1 MSQINGLKIEE
12 DNKIAFTILNELEF
26 LEERESIKLTELFDS
41 LIATFL
47 EENQAKDIK
56 VELEPNYNGLKF
68 GQDFEEGDFKQML
81 KDFRSNRALHALYA
95 VKIIDE
101 SIKLLKK
108 LPNICEFSLN
118 ENDECIVVGDLHG
131 HFDDLL
137 SILNRFNIPGKYYF
151 FVFNGDWVDRGE
163 KQIEVVLALLYS
175 FVLYPNRVFL
185 NRGNHE
191 DRAQNSHMNYKPCLK
206 IATLKYF
213 GKYGSFIYSKFD
225 ELFKNLPFATI
236 VNNKITK
243 QRYFVVHGGIN
254 DSLNLKKI
262 QLLDRTKFGSICR
275 PANLSKDSLE
285 FRYLKDVV
293 DMLWSDPQTA
303 SKGIGFNNVRNIGKF
318 YGSDVT
324 KKFLSENNL
333 NLIIRS
339 HECKQKGHD
348 IGHDGKVITVF
359 SASNYN
365 LGNLGSVV
373 KISTKKVKI
382 DLLTYN
388 SSKISD
394 ESKAVDTNL
403 TLAIK
408 KLRSHLYEFKDRI
421 LSECSKLDM
430 NNSGLIKTKDLVFIL
445 SNTVPNIPYENIKDR
460 LCECDDSTSTA
471 KYATLFSH
479 VHTSSKYES
488 IPDSITNNFNMLV
501 SVFNMIDSDNN
512 GFITQDEFKKA
523 CSIIFNYLGTSF
535 SEDEI
540 VEFINFMDKNKDEFS
555 SLIERRIIL
564 LRNPDIALQKKVVLS
579 YFSH

>member
-1 MSQINGLKIEE
+1 MSQKDGFKIEE
-12 DNKIAFTILNELEF
+12 DRNLAFTILNELEF

-47 EENQAKDIK
+47 EENQAKEIK
-56 VELEPNYNGLKF
+56 IEIEPNYNGLKF
-68 GQDFEEGDFKQML
+68 GKDFEEGDFKQML
-81 KDFRSNRALHALYA
+81 KDFRSNRPIHAVYA

-101 SIKLLKK
+101 AIKLLKK

-137 SILNRFNIPGKYYF
+137 SILTRFNIPGKYYY

-191 DRAQNSHMNYKPCLK
+191 DRAQNSHMNYKPCFK

-213 GKYGSFIYSKFD
+213 GKYGSVVYNKFD
-225 ELFKNLPFATI
+225 ELFKNIPLATI
-236 VNNKITK
+236 VNNKMTK

-262 QLLDRTKFGSICR
+262 QQLDRTKFGSICR
-275 PANLSKDSLE
+275 AANLDKNSLE
-285 FRYLKDVV
+285 FLHLKDVI
-293 DMLWSDPQTA
+293 DMLWSDPQST
-303 SKGIGFNNVRNIGKF
+303 SKGIVFNNVRNIGKF

-324 KKFLSENNL
+324 KKFLSDNNL

-365 LGNLGSVV
+365 MGNSGSVV

-388 SSKISD
+388 SSKIQDQSKELD
-394 ESKAVDTNL
+394 ENL
-403 TLAIK
+403 PLAIK
-408 KLRSHLYEFKDRI
+408 KLRSHLFLFKDKI

-430 NNSGLIKTKDLVFIL
+430 NNRGIITIKDFIFIL
-445 SNTVPNIPYENIKDR
+445 SETVPNIPYERIKDR
-460 LCECDDSTSTA
+460 LCECDDSTNTV
-471 KYATLFSH
+471 KYSTLFSH
-479 VHTSSKYES
+479 IHTSTKYES
-488 IPDSITNNFNMLV
+488 IPDSITSNFNMLV

-523 CSIIFNYLGTSF
+523 CNVILKYLGTSF

-540 VEFINFMDKNKDEFS
+540 VEFINFMDKNKDGKIDLKEFS
-555 SLIERRIIL
+555 EAFT
-564 LRNPDIALQKKVVLS
+564 IACSK
-579 YFSH
+579 